1 MRRADATIPRT
12 RIRDWCSARNA
23 PSDQRGSASVE
34 LVLATPILVAL
45 MLLAVA
51 GGRLASS
58 RGEVD
63 AAARDSARA
72 ASIARSPAAAERD
85 GGAAAEATLADRDI
99 TCQDLAVSI
108 DLTDFRPG
116 GSVTSTVAC
125 TVGLGD
131 LTGLGLPGRR
141 TVTATFAAPVDRYR
155 GVTP

>member
-1 MRRADATIPRT
+1 M
-12 RIRDWCSARNA
+12 ARG
-23 PSDQRGSASVE
+23 SGQRGSASVE
-34 LVLATPILVAL
+34 LVLATPVLVAL

-72 ASIARSPAAAERD
+72 ASLARSAAAAQRD
-85 GGAAAEATLADRDI
+85 GQAAAEATLADRHI
-99 TCQDLAVSI
+99 TCQSLAVTI
-108 DLTDFRPG
+108 DLTDFHPG
-116 GSVTSTVAC
+116 GTVASTVAC

-131 LTGLGLPGRR
+131 LTGLGLPGVR

-155 GVTP
+155 ALAP